1 METTSKG
8 CTMRHYF
15 PGNTFL
21 LTIIAIAITLFL
33 ASCGPSRLE
42 QKQSRIHVDM
52 GIAYLK
58 SSRYA
63 PALRELIAA
72 EKLTPKDP
80 EIHYFTGVSYY
91 GSGMKEDA
99 VKEFKKA
106 VVLNPDYSE
115 AHNYLGV
122 IYMEKGLYNH
132 ALDELN
138 RALSNVLYE
147 SPAASLNNMGFI
159 YYKKGDYKAA
169 LAKYEEAVKREPG
182 TILLPLIE
190 KNMGVTAIALNDIDK
205 AVYHLERAVKI
216 APYVVEARY
225 WLGMSYLKEGNKKK
239 AIEELRAAV
248 KIDPK
253 SPFGIKAK
261 DRLYTIIEKQ

>member
-1 METTSKG
+1 MQTTSKG
-8 CTMRHYF
+8 CAMRQYF
-15 PGNTFL
+15 PGNGFL
-21 LTIIAIAITLFL
+21 LTIMAAAMTLFL

-58 SSRYA
+58 SNLYA
-63 PALRELIAA
+63 PALKELMAA

-80 EIHYFTGVSYY
+80 EIYYFKGSSYY
-91 GSGMKEDA
+91 GSGMREDA
-99 VKEFKKA
+99 IGEFKKSIA
-106 VVLNPDYSE
+106 LQPDYSE

-132 ALDELN
+132 ALGEFDL
-138 RALSNVLYE
+138 ALSNVLYE
-147 SPAASLNNMGFI
+147 TPALPLNSAGEI
-159 YYKKGDYKAA
+159 YYKKGDYKTA

-182 TILLPLIE
+182 TFLLPLIE
-190 KNMGVTAIALNDIDK
+190 KNMGRTALALNDTDK
-205 AVYHLERAVKI
+205 AIYHLERSVKVS
-216 APYVVEARY
+216 PYFAEARY

-248 KIDPK
+248 KTDPK
-253 SPFGIKAK
+253 SHFGLKAK
-261 DRLYTIIEKQ
+261 KTLYSIIEN